1 MGLLYVFCGFV
12 VVVMMAALPVLPFV
26 KVWLRLR
33 KHHRDLWNGMGP
45 FDIMDLVTSGGA
57 QYNFLRIIQKAHE
70 QEKPVERDPELIKW
84 TKVCNELIKASPKTF
99 LSQII
104 LFFVLFFIPSSFT
117 AGLVCLFS

>member
-1 MGLLYVFCGFV
+1 MGLLYVVCGFF

-70 QEKPVERDPELIKW
+70 QEKLVERDPELIKW
-84 TKVCNELIKASPKTF
+84 TNVCNELIKVFPKTF
-99 LSQII
+99 MSQII
-104 LFFVLFFIPSSFT
+104 LFFVLFFIASSFT
-117 AGLVCLFS
+117 AGLVSLFS

>member
-1 MGLLYVFCGFV
+1 MGLLYVVCGFF

-70 QEKPVERDPELIKW
+70 QEKLVERDPELIKW
-84 TKVCNELIKASPKTF
+84 TNVCNELIKAFPKTF
-99 LSQII
+99 MSQII
-104 LFFVLFFIPSSFT
+104 LFFVLFFIASSFT
-117 AGLVCLFS
+117 AGLVSLFS